1 MLTWNG
7 LRRSTQDGTTATG
20 ISGKSIGGLQTRG
33 LARSLLP
40 SAPALCRVCQMP
52 CVFPTYENNARRVTI
67 YQGKKHAFCSAA
79 CEYIFHED
87 PQRYL
92 GYPTLYELYQGKS
105 LGEFIRSNK

>member
-1 MLTWNG
+1 M
-7 LRRSTQDGTTATG
+7 
-20 ISGKSIGGLQTRG
+20 
-33 LARSLLP
+33 
-40 SAPALCRVCQMP
+40 
-52 CVFPTYENNARRVTI
+52 TI

-105 LGEFIRSNK
+105 LGEFLRSNNMLRADGKTLMGGPSVSLPAWTIDDIDALGVEIKDPLEEVTV